1 MIVSFP
7 HSAAEASALADANKC
22 QITED
27 IFSEDI
33 KKLNELGSFQALV
46 DYHND
51 KQKETGLSLERVDQY
66 LAG

>member
-1 MIVSFP
+1 VDRDLSAHLADMSVSFP

-33 KKLNELGSFQALV
+33 KKLNELGFFRL
-46 DYHND
+46 
-51 KQKETGLSLERVDQY
+51 
-66 LAG
+66 